1 MKTYVWALYASL
13 LLYSCGANS
22 TNRQDN
28 KEDASTEQTQKA
40 KKKQGL
46 VTLDV
51 TKDYPEKKIVLQD
64 LADVKYIPLETKKN
78 ALLTNSTAMLGYV
91 SDSLI
96 VAFTLEKEIVLFN
109 GDGSVRSSFS
119 HAGQGSKEYQYI
131 IGMAVDPKAQEIF
144 IVDYLLKYRMQV
156 YSFTGQYKRTLP
168 IPYKMILN
176 SLQDFSA
183 DCLLACDMDVNQ
195 GISNRAKPYMLLSK
209 KTGEIVYGTGLC
221 LDSEEKLLEYLAF
234 LKGRHDDPKSEK
246 SQAFQE
252 FMILLERARKIIA
265 AMYQEDEE
273 ENGGKKIWKPENI
286 SASDLEKVI
295 CSGIPINK
303 MGNLKKMSASIL
315 AKHFSQKRFSRQR
328 INNILNHKF
337 PVERFDL
344 ITLEFF
350 VISQEM
356 AEDDP
361 YTRYRH
367 FLEEI
372 QEILAR
378 CEMSEIYIVNPYE
391 CFLLMCLLTDC
402 PLAVFSEIWEK
413 SYEEGEEK
421 N

>member
-1 MKTYVWALYASL
+1 
-13 LLYSCGANS
+13 
-22 TNRQDN
+22 
-28 KEDASTEQTQKA
+28 
-40 KKKQGL
+40 
-46 VTLDV
+46 
-51 TKDYPEKKIVLQD
+51 
-64 LADVKYIPLETKKN
+64 
-78 ALLTNSTAMLGYV
+78 
-91 SDSLI
+91 
-96 VAFTLEKEIVLFN
+96 
-109 GDGSVRSSFS
+109 
-119 HAGQGSKEYQYI
+119 
-131 IGMAVDPKAQEIF
+131 
-144 IVDYLLKYRMQV
+144 
-156 YSFTGQYKRTLP
+156 
-168 IPYKMILN
+168 
-176 SLQDFSA
+176 
-183 DCLLACDMDVNQ
+183 
-195 GISNRAKPYMLLSK
+195 
-209 KTGEIVYGTGLC
+209 
-221 LDSEEKLLEYLAF
+221 
-234 LKGRHDDPKSEK
+234 
-246 SQAFQE
+246 
-252 FMILLERARKIIA
+252 MILLERARKIIA

-356 AEDDP
+356 ADDDP

-367 FLEEI
+367 FLDEI

-378 CEMSEIYIVNPYE
+378 CGMGEIYIVNPYE
-391 CFLLMCLLTDC
+391 CFILMCLLTDC

>member
-1 MKTYVWALYASL
+1 
-13 LLYSCGANS
+13 
-22 TNRQDN
+22 
-28 KEDASTEQTQKA
+28 
-40 KKKQGL
+40 
-46 VTLDV
+46 
-51 TKDYPEKKIVLQD
+51 
-64 LADVKYIPLETKKN
+64 
-78 ALLTNSTAMLGYV
+78 
-91 SDSLI
+91 
-96 VAFTLEKEIVLFN
+96 
-109 GDGSVRSSFS
+109 
-119 HAGQGSKEYQYI
+119 
-131 IGMAVDPKAQEIF
+131 
-144 IVDYLLKYRMQV
+144 
-156 YSFTGQYKRTLP
+156 
-168 IPYKMILN
+168 
-176 SLQDFSA
+176 
-183 DCLLACDMDVNQ
+183 
-195 GISNRAKPYMLLSK
+195 
-209 KTGEIVYGTGLC
+209 
-221 LDSEEKLLEYLAF
+221 
-234 LKGRHDDPKSEK
+234 
-246 SQAFQE
+246 
-252 FMILLERARKIIA
+252 
-265 AMYQEDEE
+265 MYQEDEE

-391 CFLLMCLLTDC
+391 CFHPDVPADRLSAGSIFRDLGKIL
-402 PLAVFSEIWEK
+402 
-413 SYEEGEEK
+413 
-421 N
+421 

>member
-1 MKTYVWALYASL
+1 MKKIAVLNDLSGMGKCSLTAAIPVISVMGVQACPLPTAILSAQTGFPSYYCDDYTDRMDKFMDEWQKMDFHPDGIYTGFLADAAQADKAVDFIQRFKKKETKVLVDPVMGDDGEEYPIYTEELCEKMRMLVREAAVITPNITEAVL
-13 LLYSCGANS
+13 LLYG
-22 TNRQDN
+22 RE
-28 KEDASTEQTQKA
+28 KMHTEWQKIS
-40 KKKQGL
+40 
-46 VTLDV
+46 
-51 TKDYPEKKIVLQD
+51 E
-64 LADVKYIPLETKKN
+64 
-78 ALLTNSTAMLGYV
+78 
-91 SDSLI
+91 
-96 VAFTLEKEIVLFN
+96 
-109 GDGSVRSSFS
+109 FS
-119 HAGQGSKEYQYI
+119 G
-131 IGMAVDPKAQEIF
+131 
-144 IVDYLLKYRMQV
+144 
-156 YSFTGQYKRTLP
+156 
-168 IPYKMILN
+168 
-176 SLQDFSA
+176 
-183 DCLLACDMDVNQ
+183 
-195 GISNRAKPYMLLSK
+195 
-209 KTGEIVYGTGLC
+209 
-221 LDSEEKLLEYLAF
+221 EKLLEYLAF
-234 LKGRHDDPKSEK
+234 LKGRCDDPKSEK

-265 AMYQEDEE
+265 AMYQQDEE

-356 AEDDP
+356 ADDDP

-367 FLEEI
+367 FLDEI

-378 CEMSEIYIVNPYE
+378 CGMGEIYIVNPYE
-391 CFLLMCLLTDC
+391 CFILMCLLTDC